1 MAARKEPL
9 DLGGNEDDLVTV
21 ELFYDGD
28 KYKEPV
34 PVICNGV
41 KINVPRG
48 KPVQIKRK
56 YAEILQH
63 SADQDRAS
71 GFMQDR
77 MSAEFESE
85 SKSRNINI

>member
-1 MAARKEPL
+1 MAVKKEPL
-9 DLGGNEDDLVTV
+9 DLGGSGDDLVTV

-28 KYKEPV
+28 KYKAPV

-48 KPVQIKRK
+48 KPVKIKRK

-63 SADQDRAS
+63 MADQDRAS
-71 GFMQDR
+71 GFMQDQ
-77 MSAEFESE
+77 MSAEFASE
-85 SKSRNINI
+85 SKARNINI